1 MPKPLY
7 DLQIHRAHLLVSDI
21 ERALTIYRDI
31 IGLKVNFLVDSLDVT
46 YDMFDLDRSAKCRTS
61 FLSEGKGVFGS
72 IAMTEARG
80 VALPARPK
88 PHSSCVIVEVK
99 EGRLAEIMAKIT
111 ALGLDCSPPMDL
123 DNPPRTDWS
132 FTDYDS
138 HRIVVFEI
146 HPKKKRALGEPLES
160 ASGT

>member
-7 DLQIHRAHLLVSDI
+7 DLQVHRTHLLVSDI

-46 YDMFDLDRSAKCRTS
+46 YDMFDLDRSAKCRTT

-72 IAMTEARG
+72 IAMTEAKG
-80 VALPARPK
+80 VTFPARPK
-88 PHSSCVIVEVK
+88 PYGSCVIIELK
-99 EGRLAEIMAKIT
+99 EGRLAEIVPRIK
-111 ALGLDCSPPMDL
+111 ALGLDASPPMEL

-132 FTDYDS
+132 FTDFDG
-138 HRIVVFEI
+138 HRIVLFEI
-146 HPKKKRALGEPLES
+146 HPKKKRVIGTAPDS
-160 ASGT
+160 AAPG